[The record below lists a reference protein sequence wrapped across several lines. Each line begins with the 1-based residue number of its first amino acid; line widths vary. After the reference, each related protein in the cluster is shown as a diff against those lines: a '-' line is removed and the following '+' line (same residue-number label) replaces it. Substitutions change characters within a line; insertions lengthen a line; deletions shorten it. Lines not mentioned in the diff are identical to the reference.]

1 MNELPILSRGN
12 GKSQMDLDKICKIL
26 SEKPKIEPFIATVS
40 RTEKRRIEK
49 EKSKANKVLN
59 MTVKALDDIIK
70 AAKDDERQRI
80 FKFVA
85 DYYSAAIALVLHDKW
100 GFGHDRLVR
109 VVGQINAM
117 YESILDE
124 YVDIEDIRK
133 ALLEETGIEL

>member
-1 MNELPILSRGN
+1 MAVLPRGR
-12 GKSQMDLDKICKIL
+12 GSTKSPNLEEICKIL
-26 SEKPKIEPFIATVS
+26 ADKPVIPPLSIGIPRAE
-40 RTEKRRIEK
+40 RRRIEK
-49 EKSKANKVLN
+49 EQAKANKTLN
-59 MTVKALDDIIK
+59 LTVKALDDMIK
-70 AAKDDERQRI
+70 TARDEERIRI